1 VGDREFR
8 RWDMCESVG
17 RRGVGL
23 NISWE
28 TSAWEMGD
36 DVTVQ
41 GAGMYWVAEE
51 R

>member
-1 VGDREFR
+1 VGDRELR
-8 RWDMCESVG
+8 RFDMCESVG

-28 TSAWEMGD
+28 TSAGDMGEY
-36 DVTVQ
+36 VRVE
-41 GAGMYWVAEE
+41 GAGIYWLAGD